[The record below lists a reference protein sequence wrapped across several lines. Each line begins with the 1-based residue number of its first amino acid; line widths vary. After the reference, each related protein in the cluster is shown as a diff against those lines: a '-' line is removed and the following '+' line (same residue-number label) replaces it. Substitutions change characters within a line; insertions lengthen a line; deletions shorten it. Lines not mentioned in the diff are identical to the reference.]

1 MAGERKALVVRMEGL
16 GEGGM
21 TEARA
26 GDRTMEFHIARKAR
40 DELGLDSSL
49 FRSTGNVIIPDFATA
64 RGIARR
70 INERMDAALLPER
83 AVRAGQL
90 NAMALIDEILHDV
103 ARLFREGPA
112 PKAFEGVLEA
122 MEAELGAEVLGG
134 LLLAFVKDYPPLAV
148 YRGEIGAKDWLE
160 AAPGGLPN
168 RLLAVEEL
176 LLLRLANENPAFGP
190 CRFLFDDGSR
200 EGEPPL
206 AGSLAALPAY
216 DAGMKAVE
224 SAFAA
229 LPHFGPDDQDLV
241 TMLRSP
247 AKASPYS
254 LPGQL
259 DYIRKRWGLFLGE
272 RLLRL
277 LGALDLI
284 REEEKPHF
292 PGPGPTRAYAY
303 RGMETEI
310 ERFSP
315 DKDWMPNVVMMAKST
330 LVWLHQLSVAYG
342 RDIRTLDAIPDE
354 ELDSLAM
361 RGFNG
366 LWLIGL
372 WERSQAS
379 AEIKRR
385 CGNPEAAASAYSL
398 FDYEIAGE
406 LGGWTALE
414 RLREKCSWRGIRLA
428 ADMVPNHTGIDS
440 AWVRDRPELFM
451 RRSDCPYPG
460 YSFNGPDLSG
470 DGRVGIWLED
480 HYWDRTDAA
489 VVFKRLDRKS
499 GAVDYIYHGNDGT
512 GLPWSDTAQI
522 DFLNPAAR
530 EAVKERILHVARNF
544 PIIRFD
550 AAMVLAKKH
559 FRRLWYPEPGSG
571 GDVPSRSERA
581 LPQEDFDRA
590 MPAEFWR
597 EVVDLCA
604 KEAPDTLLLAEA
616 FWMMEGYFVRSLGMH
631 RVYNSA
637 FMNMLKNEENAKYR
651 ETIRNTQE
659 FDKDILKRFV
669 NFMNNPDE
677 DTAVAQF
684 GKGDKYFGVCTMMA
698 TMPGLPMFG
707 HGQIEGFTEKYGM
720 EYRRAYRDESPDQG
734 LVERHEREIFPL
746 LKRRRLFSGVE
757 QFLLYD
763 VIQDDGS
770 VNENVFA
777 WSNGSGADH
786 ALVVYNN
793 AYARAYGHIRI
804 SCPYA
809 EKTGGGK
816 RTVRRSLAEALGL
829 HAEPGCFLVM
839 REERSGLWFIR
850 RSRDIAERG
859 LALALDGYQSQV
871 FLDLF
876 EARDDGRGL
885 YDELCDSLGGR
896 GVPDLSE
903 ALEDLALKD
912 LYAILGRLAGRNL
925 FTGLRTLVEPGL
937 PAAKRRK
944 EAIALAGKLAPA
956 AQEFYAA
963 VGGLLDAERPDGET
977 DAKAAAGT
985 AGAPMAAPARPAEAA
1000 AKGAAAAGST
1010 AGKAVPAGKGR
1021 SAAAAQP
1028 EQEAA
1033 CAEVAPLA
1041 ERATA
1046 ATIRFCRGILAAAEL
1061 AILADEAET
1070 PHAGKTKAA
1079 ETATS
1084 EAMTAAVAPKGN
1096 RIAGLLRKPWGAEKA
1111 AACLALDGLV
1121 ALAGRACP
1129 GEAARRIIERAFLE
1143 RKLREAMRAA
1153 GVPGDESYRSVSLAV
1168 TFLARAGELALAMD
1182 GSRTQGP
1189 AARAC
1194 EIEGLLEGDEDF
1206 RHKLGVNLFDG
1217 VEWFNKEA
1225 FEEALDM
1232 GTLVSF
1238 FTAGLEPGGGPGAGA
1253 RAGEGFTAAERAAL
1267 VLRVERADA
1276 IADIFRLAEIASG
1289 FRLGELGRL
1298 MREEAARRGDR
1309 PDPDNTAKKER

>member
-1 MAGERKALVVRMEGL
+1 MEGL

-21 TEARA
+21 NEVRT

-64 RGIARR
+64 RALARR

-112 PKAFEGVLEA
+112 PKAFEGVLAA
-122 MEAELGAEVLGG
+122 METQLGRDALDG
-134 LLLAFVKDYPPLAV
+134 LLLAFVKDFPPLAV
-148 YRGEIGAKDWLE
+148 YRGELGAKDWLE

-168 RLLAVEEL
+168 RLLAVEEFL
-176 LLLRLANENPAFGP
+176 LLKLANENPAFGP

-200 EGEPPL
+200 EDGPVIAGNL
-206 AGSLAALPAY
+206 ADLPAY
-216 DAGMKAVE
+216 EAAIAAMEG
-224 SAFAA
+224 AFAA

-241 TMLRSP
+241 TMLRAP

-259 DYIRKRWGLFLGE
+259 DYIRKRWGLLLGE

-284 REEEKPHF
+284 REEEKPYF

-354 ELDSLAM
+354 ELDTLAM

-406 LGGWTALE
+406 LGGWPALE

-440 AWVRDRPELFM
+440 AWVRERPELFM
-451 RRSDCPYPG
+451 RRADCPYPG
-460 YSFNGPDLSG
+460 YTFNGPDLSG
-470 DGRVGIWLED
+470 DGRTGIWLED

-489 VVFKRLDRKS
+489 VVFKRLDRGS

-571 GDVPSRSERA
+571 GDVPSRAERA

-590 MPAEFWR
+590 MPQEFWR

-707 HGQIEGFTEKYGM
+707 HGQVEGFTEKYGM
-720 EYRRAYRDESPDQG
+720 EYRRAYRDESPDPD

-763 VIQDDGS
+763 VVQDDSS
-770 VNENVFA
+770 VNGNVFA

-793 AYARAYGHIRI
+793 AYARAFGHIRV

-816 RTVRRSLAEALGL
+816 RTVTKSLAEALGL
-829 HAEPGCFLVM
+829 HAEEGCFLVM
-839 REERSGLWFIR
+839 REERSGLWFLR

-903 ALEDLALKD
+903 ALEDLALKE
-912 LYAILGRLAGRNL
+912 LYAILGRLAGRSL
-925 FTGLRTLVEPGL
+925 FTGLRSLVEPGL

-944 EAIALAGKLAPA
+944 EALALAGRLAPA
-956 AQEFYAA
+956 AEEFYAA
-963 VGGLLDAERPDGET
+963 VGDLLDAERPDGEPEVEAEAGT
-977 DAKAAAGT
+977 EDAGT
-985 AGAPMAAPARPAEAA
+985 AD
-1000 AKGAAAAGST
+1000 AG
-1010 AGKAVPAGKGR
+1010 VPL
-1021 SAAAAQP
+1021 P
-1028 EQEAA
+1028 
-1033 CAEVAPLA
+1033 
-1041 ERATA
+1041 ERAIA
-1046 ATIRFCRGILAAAEL
+1046 ATLRFSRGILAAAEL
-1061 AILADEAET
+1061 AILADEAAA
-1070 PHAGKTKAA
+1070 PYAGKARPKAVEPGTA
-1079 ETATS
+1079 EPAPPAPPATVL
-1084 EAMTAAVAPKGN
+1084 AGRGV
-1096 RIAGLLRKPWGAEKA
+1096 AGLLRKPWGAEKA
-1111 AACLALDGLV
+1111 AACLVLEGLV
-1121 ALAGRACP
+1121 ALAGRTSP

-1153 GVPGDESYRSVSLAV
+1153 GVPGDETYRSVALTV
-1168 TFLARAGELALAMD
+1168 TFLARSGELALALD

-1194 EIEGLLEGDEDF
+1194 EIEALLEGDEDF

-1238 FTAGLEPGGGPGAGA
+1238 FTAGLEPGGGPGAKA

-1309 PDPDNTAKKER
+1309 PDTANADKKER